1 MKKEYKNPDIMT
13 IKLDQLDVITTSSG
27 MGENELIGDKV
38 NKNDS
43 AWSGTF

>member
-1 MKKEYKNPDIMT
+1 MKKDYKNPDIKT
-13 IKLDQLDVITTSSG
+13 IRLDQLDVITTSG
-27 MGENELIGDKV
+27 MGENELNGDKV